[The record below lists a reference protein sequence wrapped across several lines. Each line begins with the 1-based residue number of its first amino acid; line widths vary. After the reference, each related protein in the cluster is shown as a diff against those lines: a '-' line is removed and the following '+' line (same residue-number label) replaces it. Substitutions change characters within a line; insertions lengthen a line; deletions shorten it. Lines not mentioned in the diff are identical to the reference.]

1 MKFDDLSNKVIGCA
15 IDVHRELGPGLLES
29 AYELCLAHELRL
41 HCIEFKLQYPQPV
54 DYKGI
59 RLDCG
64 YRVDMLI
71 EDNLII
77 ELKSV
82 EEIKGIHEA
91 QLLTYMKLAKVNISL
106 LINFNV
112 TRLKN
117 GIKRF
122 VL

>member
-1 MKFDDLSNKVIGCA
+1 MEFDDLSNRVIGCA
-15 IDVHRELGPGLLES
+15 IEVHRELGPGLLES
-29 AYELCLAHELRL
+29 TYEQCLAHELRRNGMP
-41 HCIEFKLQYPQPV
+41 FQLQYPQPV
-54 DYKGI
+54 KYKDI

-64 YRVDMLI
+64 YRIDILVENKLI
-71 EDNLII
+71 L

-91 QLLTYMKLAKVNISL
+91 QLLTYMKLAGVKIGL
-106 LINFNV
+106 LINFNN
-112 TRLKN
+112 TKLKD